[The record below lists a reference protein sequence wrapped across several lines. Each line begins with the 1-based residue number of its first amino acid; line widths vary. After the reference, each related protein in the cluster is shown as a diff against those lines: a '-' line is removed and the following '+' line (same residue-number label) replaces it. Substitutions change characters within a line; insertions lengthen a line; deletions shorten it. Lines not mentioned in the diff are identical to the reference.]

1 MNEIEIIKIICL
13 FIMGVLFTL
22 VFTFVVAAI
31 AWAKGYKD
39 GAKEAREFYCHLNL
53 KKDDEK
59 SEKNESD

>member
-22 VFTFVVAAI
+22 VFTLVVSAL

-39 GAKEAREFYCHLNL
+39 GARETRDFYHMNL